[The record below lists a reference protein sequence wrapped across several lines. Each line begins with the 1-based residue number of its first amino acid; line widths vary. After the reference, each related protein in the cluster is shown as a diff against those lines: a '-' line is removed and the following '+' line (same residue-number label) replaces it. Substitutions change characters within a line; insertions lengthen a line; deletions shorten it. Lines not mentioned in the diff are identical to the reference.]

1 MPSSPDT
8 PQVAQAPDPGAPE
21 DTMAHD
27 AKVARAAFVAMP
39 IAAFLLDDEAR
50 IVLHTRR
57 AGRLYHHLAAEPGA
71 GLEGIEFSKL
81 THLDTGALHR
91 ALRASVSSGQ
101 VSLPMNDAHR
111 VDVAK
116 DVTFHLS
123 LMRIEGVRQQLH
135 MLSQDHLRASATALQ
150 NANQMREQA
159 STRGQHLE
167 AHITSLQNSV
177 MSMETFA
184 HAASHDLKSPINAL
198 SGLLDLFGQKF
209 GADLPDAATPYLIH
223 MQNAVVQM
231 DALTTKLLAHA
242 QSSAAPMTMSRVNLH
257 EAVDIALNLL
267 DPRLRGKAQDISLT
281 GPEVDLMAEP
291 TMLQILLGNL
301 VTNALKHGDV
311 DRPLRIQLVTRADG
325 TGAALSVTDSGT
337 GFAPDQADAIFAPFA
352 RLNTDVQGS
361 GLGLATCAEICRRHN
376 WEISAASDGRSGA
389 KFNIRF
395 PAVLQL

>member
-1 MPSSPDT
+1 
-8 PQVAQAPDPGAPE
+8 
-21 DTMAHD
+21 
-27 AKVARAAFVAMP
+27 
-39 IAAFLLDDEAR
+39 
-50 IVLHTRR
+50 
-57 AGRLYHHLAAEPGA
+57 
-71 GLEGIEFSKL
+71 
-81 THLDTGALHR
+81 R

-101 VSLPMNDAHR
+101 VTLPMNDAHR
-111 VDVAK
+111 VDMAK

-150 NANQMREQA
+150 TANQMREQA

-209 GADLPDAATPYLIH
+209 GADLPDTAQSYLIH

-242 QSSAAPMTMSRVNLH
+242 QSSAAPMTMSKVNLH

-281 GPEVDLMAEP
+281 GPDVDLMAEP

-301 VTNALKHGDV
+301 VTNALKHRDV
-311 DRPLRIQLVTRADG
+311 DRPLRIQLVTRTDG
-325 TGAALSVTDSGT
+325 TSAALSVTDSGT
-337 GFAPDQADAIFAPFA
+337 GFAPDQADAIFAPFT
-352 RLNTDVQGS
+352 RLNTDIKGS

-376 WEISAASDGRSGA
+376 WDITAASDGRSGA